1 VGLKEA
7 IIWLGEMEVSRM
19 SIELDCK
26 LVVEGVIDSSSNRTE
41 LGTILK
47 LCRSLLSFYPNFEIS
62 FISRQANCVAYHL
75 ARASKLNAS
84 H

>member
-7 IIWLGEMEVSRM
+7 IIWFGEMEVSRM

-26 LVVEGVIDSSSNRTE
+26 LVVEGVIDSSSNRTG
-41 LGTILK
+41 LDTLLK
-47 LCRSLLSFYPNFEIS
+47 SCRSLLSFYSNLEIR
-62 FISRQANCVAYHL
+62 FIRRQANCVAHHL

>member
-26 LVVEGVIDSSSNRTE
+26 LVVEGVIDSSSN
-41 LGTILK
+41 
-47 LCRSLLSFYPNFEIS
+47 
-62 FISRQANCVAYHL
+62 
-75 ARASKLNAS
+75 
-84 H
+84 